1 MSRGDYGWLEPP
13 CEKGST
19 PFQPSLLSPNNPVEL
34 TGKTPGF
41 LPAAHRERSAAFL
54 AQKVVSKRYAS
65 YTLICRED
73 DMSSLS
79 VDEGKL
85 KDLLKAAIIEVL
97 EERKDLVRDLL
108 EEALEDIVLV
118 RAIEAGEQT
127 GTVSRDEVFKV
138 LEGGQ

>member
-1 MSRGDYGWLEPP
+1 MIG
-13 CEKGST
+13 
-19 PFQPSLLSPNNPVEL
+19 
-34 TGKTPGF
+34 
-41 LPAAHRERSAAFL
+41 
-54 AQKVVSKRYAS
+54 
-65 YTLICRED
+65 I
-73 DMSSLS
+73 S

-85 KDLLKAAIIEVL
+85 KDLFKTAIMEVL

-108 EEALEDIVLV
+108 EEALEDIGLV

>member
-1 MSRGDYGWLEPP
+1 
-13 CEKGST
+13 
-19 PFQPSLLSPNNPVEL
+19 
-34 TGKTPGF
+34 
-41 LPAAHRERSAAFL
+41 
-54 AQKVVSKRYAS
+54 
-65 YTLICRED
+65 
-73 DMSSLS
+73 MSSLS

-108 EEALEDIVLV
+108 EEALEDIGLV

>member
-1 MSRGDYGWLEPP
+1 MIKRKD
-13 CEKGST
+13 
-19 PFQPSLLSPNNPVEL
+19 FHLLSSSVS
-34 TGKTPGF
+34 F
-41 LPAAHRERSAAFL
+41 LD
-54 AQKVVSKRYAS
+54 QKVLSTRFAS
-65 YTLICRED
+65 YTLGSRED
-73 DMSSLS
+73 DMGSLS

-85 KDLLKAAIIEVL
+85 KDLLKTAILEFL

>member
-1 MSRGDYGWLEPP
+1 MRKRRPNWAFQLTPLPP
-13 CEKGST
+13 WHRRSST
-19 PFQPSLLSPNNPVEL
+19 S
-34 TGKTPGF
+34 
-41 LPAAHRERSAAFL
+41 AAERSCSAEFL
-54 AQKVVSKRYAS
+54 DQKVLSRRYAS
-65 YTLICRED
+65 YALIPRED

-85 KDLLKAAIIEVL
+85 KDLLKTAIMEVL

-108 EEALEDIVLV
+108 EEALEDIGLV